1 MTPLDDQTLTDD
13 ITRNEL
19 HQRRRQTAREDMDA
33 LLRYRDTHA
42 PDMPYALTIFAS
54 QPVTDGPWIY
64 CVMTPSGESMPLTRA
79 MLDSL
84 GSVWTRL
91 PRDVIVSITGPD
103 GASDPRLKPDDPVGY
118 LEVLTVVT
126 ADGQRPRE
134 AGSAHAIARC
144 RAVDRNDLRLTILCE
159 RKPEGWPR

>member
-13 ITRNEL
+13 ITRNEQ
-19 HQRRRQTAREDMDA
+19 HQRRCRTARDDMEV
-33 LLRYRDTHA
+33 LLQYRDKEA
-42 PDMPYALTIFAS
+42 PAMKFAVCLFAS
-54 QPVTDGPWIY
+54 QPVTDGPWVY
-64 CVMTPSGESMPLTRA
+64 CVMTPSRESMPLTRA

-126 ADGQRPRE
+126 ADGQRPKA

-144 RAVDRNDLRLTILCE
+144 RAVDRTDLRLTILCE
-159 RKPEGWPR
+159 EQPEGWPR